1 MLSTPIIERVRLY
14 DTRRGDIRFLD
25 WNLVQTRLGAMMEPR
40 ALSEVPVED
49 GVNMPQYDEENNF
62 ITAMRELNED
72 KLYSIYLHSGNQM
85 PSTVSS

>member
-25 WNLVQTRLGAMMEPR
+25 WNLVQTSLGAMIEPR

-49 GVNMPQYDEENNF
+49 GVDMANYDEENNF

-72 KLYSIYLHSGNQM
+72 KFYSIYNHSGKQIT
-85 PSTVSS
+85 SDVSL

>member
-25 WNLVQTRLGAMMEPR
+25 WNLVQTRLGAMIEPR
-40 ALSEVPVED
+40 ALSEIPVED
-49 GVNMPQYDEENNF
+49 GVNIADYDEENNF

-72 KLYSIYLHSGNQM
+72 KLFSIYNHSGRQI
-85 PSTVSS
+85 TADVSL